1 VRSGS
6 AVDDHGRA
14 IEIFR
19 ADERTATKRR
29 RAFFAMTGLIA
40 IAIVGSGI
48 AIHATRPPPPPP
60 PVAPTPA
67 PAPEPLPGAVTFEI
81 KPEGEIYVD
90 GVFKGK
96 SPPLKK
102 FQVPAGS
109 HTFEVRNSTFK
120 TFKPLVVELTVGPGE
135 EFAVEHNFVMRTP
148 PKPPVKAP
156 AKAPPKPK
164 PQAKQGPPSER
175 GFWDRF
181 VDWFKG

>member
-1 VRSGS
+1 MR
-6 AVDDHGRA
+6 
-14 IEIFR
+14 
-19 ADERTATKRR
+19 
-29 RAFFAMTGLIA
+29 
-40 IAIVGSGI
+40 
-48 AIHATRPPPPPP
+48 
-60 PVAPTPA
+60 

-109 HTFEVRNSTFK
+109 HTFEVRNG
-120 TFKPLVVELTVGPGE
+120 TFKPLVVELIVGPGE
-135 EFAVEHNFVMRTP
+135 EFAVEHNFVTRAP

-156 AKAPPKPK
+156 TKPVPKPK
-164 PQAKQGPPSER
+164 AQTKQAPQSEK